1 MDDTEKMITKLH
13 LAVMLQ
19 EQVLRKVVEL
29 VLNLDDRVEQLEGG
43 DDNGGR
49 STETKV

>member
-1 MDDTEKMITKLH
+1 MDDTEKMITKLQI
-13 LAVMLQ
+13 AVMMQ
-19 EQVLRKVVEL
+19 EQLLRRVVEL
-29 VLNLDDRVEQLEGG
+29 VLNLDDRVERLEGG